1 MVTIAGVPAMIGETK
16 ESSGLEEFHRL
27 DINPPGIVIS
37 LDRQGTGWRLFRFDG
52 APVNYSLIADRPEI
66 AFAHKNGF
74 LAKTRE
80 RIPVNDVIELVS
92 KAVTAI

>member
-1 MVTIAGVPAMIGETK
+1 
-16 ESSGLEEFHRL
+16 
-27 DINPPGIVIS
+27 